1 MRACVWAAQSN
12 DEDEPFTQPTT
23 SSFDEVTSYD
33 APSVRGFGKYV
44 SPPPDSKILNKAHSL
59 SSHWTKSHATGSVG
73 ERDGKKDGTPPS
85 SITIPGTSD
94 LTSRGVRFGLV

>member
-12 DEDEPFTQPTT
+12 DEDESFTQPAT

-59 SSHWTKSHATGSVG
+59 SSHWTKSHATGSAG
-73 ERDGKKDGTPPS
+73 DRDGKKDGTRPS
-85 SITIPGTSD
+85 
-94 LTSRGVRFGLV
+94 